1 MTTSKAMTA
10 VAVAMTG
17 LLASW
22 QAPAQE
28 FPTQVVKLV
37 VPYPPGGGVDA
48 LARPTAERLS
58 QAWGKPVVV
67 ENKPGAST
75 IVGTEA
81 VVNAAPDGHTV
92 LFTTDSSITSNP
104 HLYKKLPFDVVK
116 DLAPVTQLIELHQL
130 IVIHPSVSAG
140 SLAELVA
147 LGKQSKGLNYASYGA
162 GSQPHLI
169 FEMLKKT
176 SGAAFE
182 AVPYRGLGPA
192 LVAVLAGEAQMTSGS
207 AGAAGGHIQAGKL
220 KALAVTRKERLPA
233 YPQVPTLLEAGY
245 PGIDPRSWFGIL
257 APARTPPAIL
267 ARFQQ
272 SVAAVI
278 SDPAFK
284 ARYIEA
290 PGLTGVASTPA
301 EFAAFIADDLAYKR
315 KLIETTGITAD

>member
-1 MTTSKAMTA
+1 MTA
-10 VAVAMTG
+10 TKVLAAVSTLAAC
-17 LLASW
+17 LLASRA
-22 QAPAQE
+22 APAQE
-28 FPTQVVKLV
+28 FPTQPVKLL

-48 LARPTAERLS
+48 LARPLAERLS
-58 QAWGKPVVV
+58 QAWGKPVVI
-67 ENKPGAST
+67 ENKPGAAT
-75 IVGTEA
+75 IVGTET

-104 HLYKKLPFDVVK
+104 HLYKKMPFDPVK

-130 IVIHPSVSAG
+130 VVVHPSVSAN

-147 LGKQSKGLNYASYGA
+147 LAKQSNNLNYASYGA

-176 SGAAFE
+176 SGASIT

-207 AGAAGGHIQAGKL
+207 AGASGAHIQAGKL
-220 KALAVTRKERLPA
+220 KALAISRKERLPT
-233 YPQVPTLLEAGY
+233 YPQVPTLLEAGFA
-245 PGIDPRSWFGIL
+245 GIDPRAWFGIL
-257 APARTPPAIL
+257 APAKTPPAVI

-272 SVAAVI
+272 AVAAVI
-278 SDPAFK
+278 HEPGFK

-290 PGLTGVASTPA
+290 PGLTGIASTPA

-315 KLIETTGITAD
+315 NLIETTGITAD